1 MWNLSVNLYMLLET
15 KEVYFESTLWWDTEL
30 LSNMYVTFYFLK
42 PVISFNSEFGK
53 QYHVVKQ
60 IYFVVSN

>member
-1 MWNLSVNLYMLLET
+1 MCNLSVNLHMLLET

-60 IYFVVSN
+60 IYFGVSN